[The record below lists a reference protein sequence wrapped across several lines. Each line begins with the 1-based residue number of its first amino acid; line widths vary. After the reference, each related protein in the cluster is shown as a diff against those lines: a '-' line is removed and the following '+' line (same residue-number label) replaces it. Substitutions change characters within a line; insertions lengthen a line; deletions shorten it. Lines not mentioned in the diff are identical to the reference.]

1 MTIDDL
7 TLLQAKADTDPVNED
22 AFDTAIVRHGR
33 ELLAVARAA
42 KVFLAADVF
51 GNAPDEMSRLE
62 LDAALAALEAT

>member
-33 ELLAVARAA
+33 ELLAVAKAARAYFDA
-42 KVFLAADVF
+42 WRVDESRDARAELA
-51 GNAPDEMSRLE
+51 E
-62 LDAALAALEAT
+62 ALAALEAP